1 MSVSPIR
8 ARVILLIILVAASIP
23 YVVGLGTSTL
33 WDANESFY
41 AETARNMVESGDYI
55 NPSFNARPRFNKPV
69 LPYWIVAA
77 SYNIFG
83 VSELSE
89 RLPIALGGL
98 VLVATAFGLGKL
110 LGSVNAGLL
119 AAIVLATAP
128 RFLMFSRRIIIDVH
142 LAMFAGLTL
151 LCFALAEAHPHRRK
165 LYLVM
170 MYLAAAFGV
179 LTKGP
184 VAVVLPGSVFLL
196 YFVLEHRLT
205 EIRRMLVPVGVVIGV
220 VVVLPWYVLV
230 YQQHGWEYIRSFIV
244 DENLLRYTQTVG
256 GGGRGPFF
264 YLSVMLDFLFPWSLF
279 VPFALWIGARRA
291 RPWGDSHTVPQGSV
305 EHRITLLL
313 VLWVAVFVLFF
324 SLSSTKQDLYIL
336 PVVPALAA
344 LIGRLL
350 ASGLEGSAAGT
361 RPVTPRLLLATGAI
375 LPIVGAGLFALL
387 VAPGKYRLAGVGTVI
402 TCLALG
408 GLLAVG
414 FTVRRRLLAATAAI
428 AVAFVLV
435 SWCFVLVTLPDFERY
450 KPVRPLAG
458 VISAR
463 ASAVAVIGTYRLG
476 VPSMV
481 FYLHRPM
488 LEWHEAQQVR
498 DAFSSSSEVYALMS
512 ENDYQA
518 IRDTLPVSARVVDA
532 RPMLDA
538 RLNHLLDD
546 TALPQVV
553 LVSNRSP

>member
-1 MSVSPIR
+1 MSVSPARTR
-8 ARVILLIILVAASIP
+8 AILLAILVAATIP
-23 YVVGLGTSTL
+23 YVVGLGTSSL

-55 NPSFNARPRFNKPV
+55 NPHFNARPRFNKPV

-77 SYNIFG
+77 SYNLFG
-83 VSELSE
+83 VSELTE

-98 VLVATAFGLGKL
+98 VLVATAFGLGRI
-110 LGSVNAGLL
+110 LGSANIGLL

-165 LYLVM
+165 FYLVL
-170 MYLAAAFGV
+170 MYLAAGFGV

-184 VAVVLPGSVFLL
+184 VAVALPGAVFLL
-196 YFVLEHRLT
+196 YFALEHRLS
-205 EIRRMLVPVGVVIGV
+205 EIRRMLIPVGVVIGV
-220 VVVLPWYVLV
+220 LVVLPWYVLV

-279 VPFALWIGARRA
+279 VPFAIWIGARGA
-291 RPWGDSHTVPQGSV
+291 RWWGDSSTATQGSV
-305 EHRITLLL
+305 EHRIARLL

-324 SLSSTKQDLYIL
+324 SLSDTKQDLYIL

-350 ASGLEGSAAGT
+350 AGGLDGAGA
-361 RPVTPRLLLATGAI
+361 RPVAPRLILATSAV
-375 LPIVGAGLFALL
+375 LPVVAAGLFALV
-387 VAPGKYRLAGVGTVI
+387 VAPGKYPLAGVGTII

-408 GLLAVG
+408 GLLAAA
-414 FTVRRRLLAATAAI
+414 FSVRRRPLAATAAI
-428 AVAFVLV
+428 AAAFVLV

-450 KPVRPLAG
+450 KPVKPLAG
-458 VISAR
+458 TISAR
-463 ASAVAVIGTYRLG
+463 ASSVAVIGTYRLG
-476 VPSMV
+476 VPSLV
-481 FYLHRPM
+481 FYLHRPVV
-488 LEWHEAQQVR
+488 EWHDPQQVR

-512 ENDYQA
+512 DDNYQE
-518 IRDTLPVSARVVDA
+518 IRDTLPASARVLDT

-553 LVSNRSP
+553 LVSNQRP

>member
-8 ARVILLIILVAASIP
+8 TRVILLVILVAAIIP
-23 YVVGLGTSTL
+23 YFVGLGTSSL

-83 VSELSE
+83 TSELSE

-98 VLVATAFGLGKL
+98 ILVATAFGLGRL
-110 LGSVNAGLL
+110 LGSANAGLL

-151 LCFALAEAHPHRRK
+151 LCFSLAEAYPHRRK
-165 LYLVM
+165 LFLVL

-184 VAVVLPGSVFLL
+184 VAVALPGSVFLL
-196 YFVLEHRLT
+196 YLLMERRLS
-205 EIRRMLVPVGVVIGV
+205 ELRRMLIPVGIVIGV
-220 VVVLPWYVLV
+220 MVVSPWYVLV

-244 DENLLRYTQTVG
+244 DENLLRYAQTVG

-279 VPFALWIGARRA
+279 VPFALWFGARRSHL
-291 RPWGDSHTVPQGSV
+291 WGNSDTAPQRSV
-305 EHRITLLL
+305 EHRLSLLL
-313 VLWVAVFVLFF
+313 VLWVGVFVLFF
-324 SLSSTKQDLYIL
+324 SLSSTKMDLYIL

-350 ASGLEGSAAGT
+350 ATGLDDASAGA
-361 RPVTPRLLLATGAI
+361 RPVAPRLLLATGAV
-375 LPIVGAGLFALL
+375 LPLVGAGLFALV
-387 VAPGKYRLAGVGTVI
+387 VAPGKYSLAGVGTVI
-402 TCLALG
+402 GCLTVG
-408 GLLAVG
+408 GLLAVA
-414 FTVRRRLLAATAAI
+414 FAMRRRSLAATASI
-428 AVAFVLV
+428 AASFVLV
-435 SWCFVLVTLPDFERY
+435 SWCFVLVALPDFERY
-450 KPVRPLAG
+450 KPVRALAG
-458 VISAR
+458 TISAH
-463 ASAVAVIGTYRLG
+463 ASEVAVIGTYRLG

-481 FYLHRPM
+481 FYLHRPVV
-488 LEWHEAQQVR
+488 EWTDPRQVR
-498 DAFSSSSEVYALMS
+498 DAFSSSSEVYAVMS
-512 ENDYQA
+512 EDDY
-518 IRDTLPVSARVVDA
+518 DTLRSTLPAGTQMLDS

-553 LVSNRSP
+553 LVSNQSP

>member
-1 MSVSPIR
+1 MSVPHIR
-8 ARVILLIILVAASIP
+8 TRVVLLVILIAAIIP
-23 YVVGLGTSTL
+23 YFVGLGTSSL

-83 VSELSE
+83 ISELTE

-98 VLVATAFGLGKL
+98 VLVATAFGLGRL
-110 LGSVNAGLL
+110 LGSADAGLL

-151 LCFALAEAHPHRRK
+151 LCFALAEAQPHRRK
-165 LYLVM
+165 LYLVL
-170 MYLAAAFGV
+170 MYLAAACGV

-184 VAVVLPGSVFLL
+184 VAVALPGLVFLL

-205 EIRRMLVPVGVVIGV
+205 EIRRMLVPVGIVIGV

-244 DENLLRYTQTVG
+244 DENLLRYAQTVG

-291 RPWGDSHTVPQGSV
+291 RVWGDSRTAPQGSV
-305 EHRITLLL
+305 EHRLAWLL

-350 ASGLEGSAAGT
+350 ASGLDGSSAGT
-361 RPVTPRLLLATGAI
+361 RPVAPQLLLATGAV

-387 VAPGKYRLAGVGTVI
+387 VAPGKYPLAGVGTVI
-402 TCLALG
+402 TCLTLG

-414 FTVRRRLLAATAAI
+414 FAVRRRPLAATTAVAA
-428 AVAFVLV
+428 AFVLV

-450 KPVRPLAG
+450 KPVRPLAET
-458 VISAR
+458 ISAR

-481 FYLHRPM
+481 FYLHRSVV
-488 LEWHEAQQVR
+488 EWNDPQQVR

-512 ENDYQA
+512 DDNYQA
-518 IRDTLPVSARVVDA
+518 IRDTLPANARVLDT

-553 LVSNRSP
+553 LVSNQSP